1 MVNLPNLLND
11 PELFTL
17 SKGLAVLTSM
27 ITPALLLSAS
37 GTFILS
43 TSQRLGRVVDRIRRI
58 SEQLEYKIDPAT
70 HKPLSDERREM
81 LLQMLDFA
89 GKRARILARVMISFY
104 LAAGAFVCTS
114 VAIGVASIL
123 IHRLSWLPVSLGI
136 LGAIFMAYGGFKMI
150 FEARLSEEGLLE
162 EIAFVERNA
171 RRHAQDEPGA
181 AA

>member
-43 TSQRLGRVVDRIRRI
+43 TSQRLGRCVDRIRRI
-58 SEQLEYKIDPAT
+58 SEQLEYQMDPAT
-70 HKPLSDERREM
+70 HKPLSAERTQM
-81 LLQMLDFA
+81 LLKMLDYS

-114 VAIGVASIL
+114 VAIGLASIL
-123 IHRLSWLPVSLGI
+123 IDRLSWLPVSLGI
-136 LGAIFMAYGGFKMI
+136 SGALFMSYGGFRLI
-150 FEARLSEEGLLE
+150 FEARLSEESLID
-162 EIAFVERNA
+162 EIAFVEKSA
-171 RRHAQDEPGA
+171 LRHSPPEIR
-181 AA
+181 